1 MRVSYR
7 LVIKALRD
15 VVIGGVAL
23 AVVLVFLFPAL
34 RNVSLVS
41 EPGTLSTPLKLRTLS
56 VPSQILASDGSTL
69 YTVGNGQFVKP
80 IALADIPHLVVR
92 AVLDVEDHAYYI
104 HGALDL
110 RAIVRA
116 ATADAS
122 GGGGLQGGS
131 TITQQLVK
139 NDILTPQRNL
149 SRKIHEAI
157 LSYRLAGQLSKNQ
170 ILNDYLNTIY
180 FGEGAYG
187 IAAAAKTYF
196 NESVQQL
203 TVPQAA
209 LLAILIEDPSG
220 LDPFYN
226 PKGAMFRRNLALQQ
240 MAKYGDI
247 TAAEATQY
255 AATPLPTVSYRPAVP
270 SPTGFAAEVEYQ
282 LLHSATYRFL
292 GATPAERLNELS
304 NGGYDIYTTLNPTLQ
319 ADADAAVKARLPNT
333 GGKFTSAL
341 VSVNPTNG
349 YVEALV
355 SGNPQGGA
363 GGYDV
368 VTGRGGTGR
377 QPGST
382 FKLFTLMAALQQGYS
397 PNDTIDGT
405 APCTFTLPHIVPN
418 PYIANNAEPG
428 LGIVTI
434 STATADSINCAYIRL
449 GVNVG
454 LNNVVNMA
462 HLLGVTS
469 PVPAVPSMVIGSID
483 VTPLEMATAY
493 ATVDDLG
500 IYHKPIF
507 VTKITNS
514 AGNTVFTQPVVG
526 HRVVA
531 AQLCEVAISVLQQV
545 ISRGTGTAANISRPA
560 AGKTGTTDNFT
571 DGWFDGF
578 TPQLVTSVWMGAP
591 AGSIS
596 MQPPATPEIV
606 YGGTYPA
613 EIWGYYM
620 SRAMSSY
627 PVLGFTAPPSGAIGP
642 GKFIVPIDSPGS
654 ITTSTTTT
662 STTSTTVPS
671 TTSTTIATTTTS
683 GTTTTTSST
692 STTLGSG

>member
-1 MRVSYR
+1 
-7 LVIKALRD
+7 
-15 VVIGGVAL
+15 
-23 AVVLVFLFPAL
+23 
-34 RNVSLVS
+34 
-41 EPGTLSTPLKLRTLS
+41 
-56 VPSQILASDGSTL
+56 
-69 YTVGNGQFVKP
+69 
-80 IALADIPHLVVR
+80 
-92 AVLDVEDHAYYI
+92 
-104 HGALDL
+104 
-110 RAIVRA
+110 
-116 ATADAS
+116 
-122 GGGGLQGGS
+122 
-131 TITQQLVK
+131 
-139 NDILTPQRNL
+139 
-149 SRKIHEAI
+149 
-157 LSYRLAGQLSKNQ
+157 
-170 ILNDYLNTIY
+170 
-180 FGEGAYG
+180 
-187 IAAAAKTYF
+187 
-196 NESVQQL
+196 
-203 TVPQAA
+203 
-209 LLAILIEDPSG
+209 
-220 LDPFYN
+220 
-226 PKGAMFRRNLALQQ
+226 
-240 MAKYGDI
+240 
-247 TAAEATQY
+247 
-255 AATPLPTVSYRPAVP
+255 
-270 SPTGFAAEVEYQ
+270 
-282 LLHSATYRFL
+282 FL

-304 NGGYDIYTTLNPTLQ
+304 NGGYDIYTTLDPTLQ
-319 ADADAAVKARLPNT
+319 ADADAAVRARLPNT

-341 VSVNPTNG
+341 VSVNPANG

-428 LGIVTI
+428 KGIVTI

-469 PVPAVPSMVIGSID
+469 PVPAVPSMVIGSVD
-483 VTPLEMATAY
+483 VTPLEMASAY

-596 MQPPATPEIV
+596 MQPPATPEVV

-642 GKFIVPIDSPGS
+642 GKFIVAVDSPGS
-654 ITTSTTTT
+654 ITSSTTTTSTT

-671 TTSTTIATTTTS
+671 TTSTAIATTTTS
-683 GTTTTTSST
+683 GTTTTTSSSTTTT